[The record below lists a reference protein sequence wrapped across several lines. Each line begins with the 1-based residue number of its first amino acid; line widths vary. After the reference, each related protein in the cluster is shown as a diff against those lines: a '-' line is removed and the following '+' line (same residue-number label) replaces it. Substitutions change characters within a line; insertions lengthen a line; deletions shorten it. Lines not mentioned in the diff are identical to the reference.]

1 MWKRDKSRRPEA
13 KDKKDQERRDGKRC
27 QIGEAGRAGQ
37 MLRRR
42 DREQTEAKWL
52 IRAGWS
58 IKGLH
63 GPKHNQLTVTKL
75 SHCFFYW
82 DFATT

>member
-42 DREQTEAKWL
+42 DREQTEATWL
-52 IRAGWS
+52 IR
-58 IKGLH
+58 
-63 GPKHNQLTVTKL
+63 
-75 SHCFFYW
+75 
-82 DFATT
+82 